1 MIEVSRVVHASP
13 QEVFAVLADGWTYPL
28 WVVGA
33 THMREV
39 DPNWPAVGSRL
50 HHSVGTW
57 PLQIHDITEVRA
69 AEPGQLLELHARAWP
84 SGAARVRITLAPSP
98 GGTLVTMGEQAES
111 GPARLIPRPA
121 QAIMLKLRNTESLNR
136 LADVAEGNGHGT
148 R

>member
-1 MIEVSRVVHASP
+1 VNIMIEVSRVVHASP

-57 PLQIHDITEVRA
+57 PLQIHDITQVRA

-98 GGTLVTMGEQAES
+98 GE
-111 GPARLIPRPA
+111 PW
-121 QAIMLKLRNTESLNR
+121 
-136 LADVAEGNGHGT
+136 
-148 R
+148 